1 MANQCDLYMKRK
13 KKKDSQGLRYWNGH
27 RPVFGTYTIVL
38 KQIAAMKV
46 IWPQFA
52 LLGFKC
58 LAGLLFI
65 DIIIHNIFK
74 YIYIYG
80 SVAVSGPSL
89 SKSTIQLKPARMAGQ
104 WWKQWLPIAVAE
116 VVVVSRFLSE
126 NNQKAPTLGDCTCSC
141 LHLPGRILTL
151 SPKTLVTLCI
161 QHNGAMI
168 ENVDPDIF
176 RFNHCCLNLQL
187 RLLSY

>member
-1 MANQCDLYMKRK
+1 MIQYISNFVHKEFRTVSMSNLYAVWLNSEFYGNNKSISCDGDLSTRFFFCWRSKQVKKKKKKKKRKTTQGITARFDMANQCDLYMKRK

-46 IWPQFA
+46 IWPQLA

-74 YIYIYG
+74 YIW
-80 SVAVSGPSL
+80 V
-89 SKSTIQLKPARMAGQ
+89 
-104 WWKQWLPIAVAE
+104 
-116 VVVVSRFLSE
+116 
-126 NNQKAPTLGDCTCSC
+126 C
-141 LHLPGRILTL
+141 GR
-151 SPKTLVTLCI
+151 
-161 QHNGAMI
+161 
-168 ENVDPDIF
+168 
-176 RFNHCCLNLQL
+176 
-187 RLLSY
+187 